1 MYVDTRQ
8 RLKIRIEIDS
18 NLENLRQNFIF
29 VQNAAKIFM
38 YVQACQTSIA
48 RNFAY
53 AHSSS
58 QSTSTHS
65 FLKLV
70 VFTGC
75 YERRVRLNQT
85 SGRG

>member
-53 AHSSS
+53 AHI
-58 QSTSTHS
+58 H
-65 FLKLV
+65 L
-70 VFTGC
+70 
-75 YERRVRLNQT
+75 LNQHLHIVSLNLLFSLGAM
-85 SGRG
+85 SGEFV